1 MLSFLKINLSEIDSN
16 LIKFLMVGILNTT
29 FGYGIYLLCLSLS
42 LHFSLAITI
51 ANILGILFNFKS
63 IGILVFNNKNNNKFF
78 RFVAVYTVIY
88 LCNLISVGI
97 LKSLG
102 LASWAA
108 GILVLLPLAFLSYYL
123 NKQFVFL

>member
-1 MLSFLKINLSEIDSN
+1 MLSFLKINLSVDPN
-16 LIKFLMVGILNTT
+16 LIKFLMVGVLNTT
-29 FGYGIYLLCLSLS
+29 FGYGIYLLCLSLN

-63 IGILVFNNKNNNKFF
+63 IGILVFNNKNNNKIF
-78 RFVAVYTVIY
+78 RFVVVYIVIY
-88 LCNLISVGI
+88 LCNLVSVGI

-102 LASWAA
+102 LAPWAA
-108 GILVLLPLAFLSYYL
+108 GISVLLPLALFSYYL